1 MKYYVFASL
10 VILSVNVSWGQAKLG
25 LKLSPAII
33 NQRISQSRD
42 TVSISNGANPFN
54 LSIALFADIPLSK
67 NYYFTTGIGY
77 TSKRINLQRQSTND
91 LQAISR
97 IYNVQYV
104 RIPATLKL
112 YTNEV
117 ALDKKIYVQFGPL
130 IDVAV
135 HTKEKNPAVDVIQ
148 KFQPVDVG
156 LLFAAGLQI
165 QLAPQTAI
173 QIGASYTRGLI
184 NIVKS
189 PASGLDG
196 LKIKNDLYA
205 IDLAVKF

>member
-10 VILSVNVSWGQAKLG
+10 VILSVNVSWGQTKLG
-25 LKLSPAII
+25 LKLSPAILH
-33 NQRISQSRD
+33 QRIAQSSD
-42 TVSISNGANPFN
+42 TVSISKGANPFN
-54 LSIALFADIPLSK
+54 LSIALFADLPLSK

-91 LQAISR
+91 YLVIEK

-117 ALDKKIYVQFGPL
+117 ALDKKLYVQFGPL
-130 IDVAV
+130 VDVAV
-135 HTKEKNPAVDVIQ
+135 HTKENNSTINTVQ
-148 KFQPVDVG
+148 KFQPVDVS

-173 QIGASYTRGLI
+173 QVGASYTRGLV

-189 PASGLDG
+189 TSGGLEG

-205 IDLAVKF
+205 LDFAVKF